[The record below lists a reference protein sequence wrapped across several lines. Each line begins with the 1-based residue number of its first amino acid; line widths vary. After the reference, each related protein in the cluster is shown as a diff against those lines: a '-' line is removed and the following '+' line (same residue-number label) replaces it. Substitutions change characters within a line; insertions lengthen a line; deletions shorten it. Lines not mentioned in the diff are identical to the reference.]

1 MMSMHSEQYFPDY
14 RGGSL
19 VNLMSSI
26 LQATGGASSYAP
38 LTLLPPESLAQST
51 NIVLLVLDGF
61 GYEFL
66 MRQAEQTVFH
76 RHLAGKITSI
86 FPSTTAAGITTFMT
100 GLAPQQHAVTGWF
113 MLLKELGCV
122 ATTLKFQP
130 RCCEAS
136 LLRRDVTPPA
146 LYGNGTSI
154 FAQMRRATYSVDLAS
169 LINTDYNSRMNDCPH
184 RFSFSTFP
192 ECLQQL
198 GTIIAQNHDPK
209 FIFTYWSSIDDLSH
223 VYGAHSI
230 EAVRHFYEISDM
242 LDAWLDQLR
251 GTDTTLIITA
261 DHGLIDTDMAH
272 TIQVKQH
279 PALRE
284 TLTLPICGEARAAF
298 CYVRPSKTAQFEQYI
313 QREFDGICDLYRSEA
328 LIENGLFGLFDAD
341 PRLFDRIGDYA
352 ILMRSNYVIRDFL
365 LGEKETYYVGY
376 HGGLSAEEMFV
387 PLVVM
392 RL

>member
-1 MMSMHSEQYFPDY
+1 MYFPDY

-26 LQATGGASSYAP
+26 LRATGSASAYAP
-38 LTLLPPESLAQST
+38 LTLLPPESLASVK
-51 NIVLLVLDGF
+51 NIVLMVLDGF
-61 GYEFL
+61 GYKFL
-66 MRQAEQTVFH
+66 MRQKEQTLFH
-76 RHLAGKITSI
+76 QHLAGKITSV
-86 FPSTTAAGITTFMT
+86 FPSTTAAGITTFLT

-136 LLRRDVTPPA
+136 LQRGGVTPPA
-146 LYGNGTSI
+146 LYGNGTSM
-154 FAQMRRATYSVDLAS
+154 FGQMTRATYSIDLSA
-169 LINTDYNSRMNDCPH
+169 LANTDYNSQMNDCPRRH
-184 RFSFSTFP
+184 PISTFP
-192 ECLQQL
+192 ECLRQL
-198 GTIIAQNHDPK
+198 GAMITQHDEPK
-209 FIFTYWSSIDDLSH
+209 FIYTYWDGIDGLSH
-223 VYGAHSI
+223 LYGAGSL
-230 EAVRHFYEISDM
+230 ETARHFYEISDA
-242 LDAWLDQLR
+242 LADWIEQVR
-251 GTDTTLIITA
+251 GTDTAIIITA

-284 TLTLPICGEARAAF
+284 TLTLPMCGEARAAF
-298 CYVRPSKTAQFEQYI
+298 CYVRPSKTAQFEQYV

-328 LIENGLFGLFDAD
+328 LIEKGLFGLFDAD

-352 ILMRSNYVIRDFL
+352 LIMRSNYVIRDFL
-365 LGEKETYYVGY
+365 LGEKETFYVGY

-387 PLVVM
+387 PLVVI
-392 RL
+392 RCQTR

>member
-1 MMSMHSEQYFPDY
+1 MQTQLYFPDY

-26 LQATGGASSYAP
+26 LKATGGASPYAP
-38 LTLLPPESLAQST
+38 LTLLPPESLASAK
-51 NIVLLVLDGF
+51 NIVLMVIDGF

-86 FPSTTAAGITTFMT
+86 FPSTTAAGITTFLT

-136 LLRRDVTPPA
+136 LLRKDVTPPA
-146 LYGNGTSI
+146 LYGNGTSL
-154 FAQMRRATYSVDLAS
+154 FAQMRRATYSVDLS
-169 LINTDYNSRMNDCPH
+169 TLVNTDYNSRMNDCP
-184 RFSFSTFP
+184 RKRSFSTFP

-198 GTIIAQNHDPK
+198 GAIITQEPEPK
-209 FIFTYWSSIDDLSH
+209 FIYAYWDAIDALSH
-223 VYGAHSI
+223 VYGACSI
-230 EAVRHFYEISDM
+230 ETVRHFYEISDA
-242 LDAWLDQLR
+242 LDAWLEQLR

-261 DHGLIDTDMAH
+261 DHGLIDTDMTR

-284 TLTLPICGEARAAF
+284 TLTLPMCAEARVAF

-328 LIENGLFGLFDAD
+328 LIEKGLFGLFEAD

-352 ILMRSNYVIRDFL
+352 IIMRSNYVIRDFL
-365 LGEKETYYVGY
+365 LGEKETFYVGY

-387 PLVVM
+387 PLIVM